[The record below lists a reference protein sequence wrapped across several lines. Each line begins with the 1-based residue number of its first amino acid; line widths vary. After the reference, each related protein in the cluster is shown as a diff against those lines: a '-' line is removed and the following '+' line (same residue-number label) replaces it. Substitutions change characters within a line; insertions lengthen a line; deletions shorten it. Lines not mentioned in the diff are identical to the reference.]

1 MAKYKFGRE
10 LPEVEMSGESDRCS
24 GIQLIN
30 AFEKAVYY
38 FMENHLMDE
47 MTGGCCNLSSQFV
60 VGKTG
65 FDIES
70 ESACIEIKVFMLSSD
85 KRHNCLQERL
95 HQRIKQSI
103 EYVNSFSALLGEKRK
118 ILLVI
123 GQEGI
128 CKEIGGLTNREAIMS
143 LIRTVDTELEL
154 WVAEMKFEPTDG
166 ITLLSCRNIDN
177 ILLNEQYLQEG
188 GEKSNG

>member
-10 LPEVEMSGESDRCS
+10 LPEVEMSGGSDRCS

-30 AFEKAVYY
+30 ALKKAVYY

-47 MTGGCCNLSSQFV
+47 LTGGCCNLSSQFT

-85 KRHNCLQERL
+85 KRHNCLQARL
-95 HQRIKQSI
+95 HKSIKQSI
-103 EYVNSFSALLGEKRK
+103 EYGNSFSALPGEKRK
-118 ILLVI
+118 ILLVV
-123 GQEGI
+123 GLEGI
-128 CKEIGGLTNREAIMS
+128 CEEITGLTNREAVMS
-143 LIRTVDTELEL
+143 LIRTANMGLEL

-177 ILLNEQYLQEG
+177 ILLNE
-188 GEKSNG
+188 

>member
-24 GIQLIN
+24 GIRLIN

-47 MTGGCCNLSSQFV
+47 MTGGCCNLSRQFV
-60 VGKTG
+60 IGKLG

-70 ESACIEIKVFMLSSD
+70 ESVCIEIKVFMPSSD
-85 KRHNCLQERL
+85 KGHGCLQARL
-95 HQRIKQSI
+95 HQSIKQSI
-103 EYVNSFSALLGEKRK
+103 EYGNSFSALPGEKRK
-118 ILLVI
+118 ILLVV
-123 GQEGI
+123 GQEEI
-128 CKEIGGLTNREAIMS
+128 CKEIRGLTNREAIMP
-143 LIRTVDTELEL
+143 LIRTANTRLEL
-154 WVAEMKFEPTDG
+154 WVAEIKFEATDG
-166 ITLLSCRNIDN
+166 ITLLSCRNIDD

-188 GEKSNG
+188 GEKANG